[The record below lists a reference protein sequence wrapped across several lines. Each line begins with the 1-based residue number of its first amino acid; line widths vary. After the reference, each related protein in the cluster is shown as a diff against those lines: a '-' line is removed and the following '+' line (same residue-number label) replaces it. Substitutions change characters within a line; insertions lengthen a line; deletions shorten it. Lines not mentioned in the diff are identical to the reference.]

1 MDTYKIVKYD
11 SNHFSIWNDFVSVSK
26 NATFLFHRDF
36 MEYHQDRFE
45 DYSLLIYYKNKLVA
59 LLPANIKES
68 TIYSHQGLSYGG
80 LILPDKIDFSS
91 VLNVFYSVLKFLS
104 ENNINKLIIKQFPD
118 IYLNKPSGE
127 LEYFL
132 FILKA
137 NLFRRDVSLVIDL
150 EKEITYSKLRKR
162 EINRAKRENLKFGE
176 HEDFSLFW
184 NEILT
189 PNLHESYGVLPVH
202 TLVEINKLK
211 EKFPNHIKQ
220 FNVFDGDKILAGCT
234 IFETKNVAHL
244 QYIST
249 NKAVKKG
256 ALDHLIHQLITTVY
270 AGKKYLDFGTSNEN
284 EGKQINL
291 GLLKW
296 KQSFGASPIVH
307 DFYEVDVENYTLLKT
322 IMI

>member
-1 MDTYKIVKYD
+1 MENYKVVRYT
-11 SNHFSIWNDFVSVSK
+11 SEFYQEWNDFVSNAK

-45 DYSLLIYYKNKLVA
+45 DYSLLIYHKNKPVA

-80 LILPDKIDFSS
+80 FILSDKIGFSS
-91 VLNVFYSVLKFLS
+91 VLEAFYSVLKFLS
-104 ENNINKLIIKQFPD
+104 VSNINKLIIKQLPK
-118 IYLNKPSGE
+118 IYLNNPSDE

-137 NLFRRDVSLVIDL
+137 NLFRRDVSLVVDL

-162 EINRAKRENLKFGE
+162 EINRAKRESLRFEESKE
-176 HEDFSLFW
+176 FSLFW

-189 PNLHESYGVLPVH
+189 PNLQEKYGVLPVH
-202 TLVEINKLK
+202 TLDEISKLK
-211 EKFPNHIKQ
+211 DKFPNHIKQ
-220 FNVFDGDKILAGCT
+220 FNVFDGDEILAGCT
-234 IFETKNVAHL
+234 VFETKKVAHL

-249 NKAVKKG
+249 NKEVRKG
-256 ALDHLIHQLITTVY
+256 ALDYLINQLITKVY
-270 AGKKYLDFGTSNEN
+270 AEKKYLNFGISNEN
-284 EGKQINL
+284 EGKQINS

-307 DFYEVDVENYTLLKT
+307 GFYKVDVENYTLLKT